1 MRKIIVLLLV
11 LLAMAASA
19 AFAEGEKA
27 PGLFE
32 LYSADG
38 NETVLLGAAVS
49 PYEGILI
56 TAASVL
62 PEHPEQLV
70 ISDGVNFW
78 KAQAAAP
85 DSAGICA
92 MILYDVSEQKPSA
105 GCCELYSGAVQ
116 PEGCVVFT
124 GDENHSRVY
133 RKVYDGAAI
142 AWRSSSCML
151 LSLSGSV
158 MPGSPLVTEDG
169 RVAGIAAGEWAEGSD
184 RVIFLSAEGMYQSM
198 AESLDAFTGR
208 TAPTPPEGL
217 ELTAEANTVTV
228 DWSRM
233 ALPEQTEGE
242 ELYLIIADT
251 MNRYLTYFRIG
262 EGDTKLSVTLTPG
275 RTYYCSIDACANPPA
290 LVPDSYAVIALPEA
304 EKLTDFGFASRV
316 CAIAEA
322 PQEGLPANGLPAPV
336 TEVTEELLRSGRAY
350 FYSSTTYEVA
360 ESIQGISLLITLT
373 DPAGNN
379 YRYESEWMY
388 DYRLTKDDTWAVA
401 LNETGLLDLLNGSG
415 YPAGI
420 YEVAMYIGGALADS
434 FTFELKSEP

>member
-116 PEGCVVFT
+116 PE
-124 GDENHSRVY
+124 D
-133 RKVYDGAAI
+133 I
-142 AWRSSSCML
+142 
-151 LSLSGSV
+151 
-158 MPGSPLVTEDG
+158 
-169 RVAGIAAGEWAEGSD
+169 
-184 RVIFLSAEGMYQSM
+184 
-198 AESLDAFTGR
+198 
-208 TAPTPPEGL
+208 
-217 ELTAEANTVTV
+217 
-228 DWSRM
+228 
-233 ALPEQTEGE
+233 
-242 ELYLIIADT
+242 
-251 MNRYLTYFRIG
+251 
-262 EGDTKLSVTLTPG
+262 
-275 RTYYCSIDACANPPA
+275 A
-290 LVPDSYAVIALPEA
+290 LV
-304 EKLTDFGFASRV
+304 
-316 CAIAEA
+316 
-322 PQEGLPANGLPAPV
+322 LPAPTAEEGTATNAPAASPASLPMGGQQAAIRV
-336 TEVTEELLRSGRAY
+336 EVSNNGLTTAEGYALSLYAADGDGETLIGEVE
-350 FYSSTTYEVA
+350 SSVPLSPGAKRVHEF
-360 ESIQGISLLITLT
+360 
-373 DPAGNN
+373 
-379 YRYESEWMY
+379 
-388 DYRLTKDDTWAVA
+388 DYRLPENPDCLRFRADTR
-401 LNETGLLDLLNGSG
+401 ESRREGG
-415 YPAGI
+415 YYPNVG
-420 YEVAMYIGGALADS
+420 
-434 FTFELKSEP
+434 T